1 MKKQTWTGA
10 VAMAILLMVGMT
22 ACGSAPATRYY
33 LLDTRRTVALPVS
46 APAVWVEPFTVDPPY
61 DQDRVVYRVGSDD
74 VRVRF
79 YPYDRWAVPLQDMV
93 ADLAAAVLDGAGGA
107 RFQRVAG
114 VRVDSFS
121 LRGRLVR
128 LEEIDL
134 PSGPHIRFRLD
145 LALADSH
152 GKVIYRRRVENETA
166 VSATQVEGV
175 VRQMQA
181 ALLAGLEQVRP
192 EIAAALAE
200 AEPGS

>member
-1 MKKQTWTGA
+1 MKGQQRSGA
-10 VAMAILLMVGMT
+10 IAMAILITMGMT
-22 ACGSAPATRYY
+22 ACGSVPATRYY
-33 LLDTRRTVALPVS
+33 LLETRATSVLPVS
-46 APAVWVEPFTVDPPY
+46 APAVWVEPFTVEPPY

-79 YPYDRWAVPLQDMV
+79 YPYDRWAVPLRDMV
-93 ADLAAAVLDGAGGA
+93 ADLAAAALDGTGGA

-114 VRVDSFS
+114 VREGGFS

-134 PSGPHIRFRLD
+134 PSGPSIRFRLD
-145 LALADSH
+145 LALTDSH
-152 GKVIYRRRVENETA
+152 GREVYRRRLENETA
-166 VSATQVEGV
+166 VPATRVEGV

-192 EIAAALAE
+192 EIAAAMAKV
-200 AEPGS
+200 EPGS